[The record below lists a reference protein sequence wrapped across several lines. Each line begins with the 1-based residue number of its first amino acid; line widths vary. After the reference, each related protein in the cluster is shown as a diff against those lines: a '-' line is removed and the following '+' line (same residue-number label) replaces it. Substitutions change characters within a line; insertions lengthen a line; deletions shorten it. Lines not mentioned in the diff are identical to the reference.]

1 MKANN
6 SLHAEQNTGGLLGR
20 VAHDLSAALEWLS
33 GPAMS
38 EQDRRER
45 VVAEV
50 QNLKFDTSALH
61 LQ

>member
-1 MKANN
+1 MKANT
-6 SLHAEQNTGGLLGR
+6 SLHIDHNAGGLLGR
-20 VAHDLSAALEWLS
+20 IARDLSTALEWIS

-50 QNLKFDTSALH
+50 QNLKYDTSALH